1 VKPLVL
7 FASGESDPDFL
18 YATRMPVGEA
28 LYVRFAEGDDLL
40 VVPTLELERAR
51 RQAVAGCVVDRRE
64 AGWQEQQ
71 DTVAAWADAAV
82 KVLGERAAGGIR
94 VSPRLPAGHYVALR
108 ERGLTVDLDRELF
121 VSERRHKSAE
131 EAGFIK
137 AAQEAAQVACVEVI
151 GNLAAARAGGDGLL
165 WLEDHPLTSER
176 LMARAQAALQ
186 EIGYGAAEMII
197 AGVPENALP
206 HFRGEGP
213 IRANGPVIIDIFP
226 RGASSHYHG
235 DLTRTVVAGEVDEQV
250 LRMHEACVAAL
261 QEARALLR
269 AGVNG
274 RDVHRAACA
283 VLVEHGFGTTTTGF
297 EGDVDG
303 PRMNH
308 STGHGIGLEVHEKP
322 QLRDLDY
329 PLQAGDVVTIE
340 PGLYLTGLGG
350 VRVEN
355 TGMVTEEGFE
365 DFTTLP
371 WSLDPAD
378 YLTSG

>member
-1 VKPLVL
+1 MKPLVL
-7 FASGESDPDFL
+7 FAAGDSDPDFL
-18 YATRMPVGEA
+18 YATRLPVGEA

-51 RQAVAGCVVDRRE
+51 LQASTGCVVDRRE

-71 DTVAAWADAAV
+71 DTIGAWADTAV
-82 KVLGERAAGGIR
+82 RVLGDRAAGGIR

-121 VSERRHKSAE
+121 VRERRRKSAE
-131 EAGFIK
+131 EATFIR
-137 AAQEAAQVACVEVI
+137 AAQEAAQAACLEVI
-151 GNLAAARAGGDGLL
+151 SHLAAGRPGKDGF
-165 WLEDHPLTSER
+165 LELDGRPLSSER
-176 LMARAQAALQ
+176 LMARAQSALQ
-186 EIGYGAAEMII
+186 EIGYGAAEMIV
-197 AGVPENALP
+197 AGSPECALP

-213 IRANGPVIIDIFP
+213 IRANAPVIIDIFP

-235 DLTRTVVAGEVDEQV
+235 DLTRTVVVGEVDE
-250 LRMHEACVAAL
+250 LARRMHAACVAAL
-261 QEARALLR
+261 ETARGMIR

-274 RDVHRAACA
+274 RDVHRAVCR
-283 VLVEHGFGTTTTGF
+283 VLVEHGFGTTTPGF
-297 EGDVDG
+297 EGDPHG

-308 STGHGIGLEVHEKP
+308 STGHGIGLEVHERP

-329 PLQAGDVVTIE
+329 PLEAGDVVTVE
-340 PGLYLTGLGG
+340 PGLYLAGYGG

-355 TGMVTEEGFE
+355 TGMVTEDGFE

-371 WSLDPAD
+371 TSLNPAD
-378 YLTSG
+378 YF

>member
-7 FASGESDPDFL
+7 FAAGESDPDFL
-18 YATRMPVGEA
+18 YATRMSVGEA

-51 RQAVAGCVVDRRE
+51 RQATAGCVVDRRE

-94 VSPRLPAGHYVALR
+94 VSPRLPAGYYVALR

-121 VSERRHKSAE
+121 VSERRHKSPE
-131 EAGFIK
+131 EASFIR

-151 GNLAAARAGGDGLL
+151 ANLAAARIGEDGFL
-165 WLEDHPLTSER
+165 WSEQHPLTSER

-197 AGVPENALP
+197 AGAPENALP

-213 IRANGPVIIDIFP
+213 IRAHSPVIIDIFP

-235 DLTRTVVAGEVDEQV
+235 DLTRTVVVGEVGEQV
-250 LRMHEACVAAL
+250 RLMHQACVTAL
-261 QEARALLR
+261 QEARASLR
-269 AGVNG
+269 AGANG
-274 RDVHRAACA
+274 RDVHRAVCRL
-283 VLVEHGFGTTTTGF
+283 LVEHGFGTTTTGF
-297 EGDVDG
+297 EGNLEG

-308 STGHGIGLEVHEKP
+308 STGHGVGLEVHEKP

-329 PLQAGDVVTIE
+329 PLQAGDVVTVE
-340 PGLYLTGLGG
+340 PGLYLAGVGG
-350 VRVEN
+350 VRVED

-371 WSLDPAD
+371 LSLDPRD
-378 YLTSG
+378 YL